1 MSSFTADGAL
11 RFEQSAAAT
20 QTVNTVVLREVVTA
34 GCHPDTGSHVTRI
47 AIIRQARFFF
57 PKLGKGC
64 NTVP

>member
-1 MSSFTADGAL
+1 MSSFIADGAR
-11 RFEQSAAAT
+11 RFEQSAAAA

-34 GCHPDTGSHVTRI
+34 GCHPDTGSNVTRI
-47 AIIRQARFFF
+47 AIIWRARFFF

>member
-1 MSSFTADGAL
+1 MSSFTADGVR

-47 AIIRQARFFF
+47 AIIRRARFFF
-57 PKLGKGC
+57 PKLGKGS